1 MKSSKSTD
9 LRTARALN
17 VYAQSLARELPAQL
31 IVGLILFGSRARGD
45 HNSPPIFT
53 RNGKLV
59 ESDIDVAVVMRGKRP
74 PPKDAERIE
83 KEPFDFTIE
92 ALNASKGLMLDPIA
106 VWESDLQSPIETSHS
121 NLYQS
126 IVREGIEWHGTA

>member
-1 MKSSKSTD
+1 
-9 LRTARALN
+9 
-17 VYAQSLARELPAQL
+17 
-31 IVGLILFGSRARGD
+31 
-45 HNSPPIFT
+45 
-53 RNGKLV
+53 
-59 ESDIDVAVVMRGKRP
+59 MRGKRP

-83 KEPFDFTIE
+83 KELFDFTIE